1 MIVLEQFLARV
12 VEQIVN
18 PIILLLVAGAF
29 VTFLWGV
36 YEFIKDAGDAKA
48 QETGKRAI
56 YWGLIGLVVMFGA
69 YGIINVALRTFN
81 IDQRVAPLTIPR

>member
-48 QETGKRAI
+48 RETGKRAI